1 MTWVYLLLA
10 IGAEVIGTLSLKAS
24 EGLSKMPFVGL
35 TVVGYTV
42 SFYFLAIVLRS
53 FPVGLA
59 YAVWSGAGVAV
70 VTIAGALLFGDRID
84 TAGFVGISMIVCG
97 VLVINLF
104 SSSVPH

>member
-24 EGLSKMPFVGL
+24 EGLSKMHFVGL
-35 TVVGYTV
+35 TVVGYGI

-59 YAVWSGAGVAV
+59 YAVWSGAGVAI
-70 VTIAGALLFGDRID
+70 VTVAGALLFGDRID
-84 TAGFVGISMIVCG
+84 TAGFVGISLIVCG

>member
-1 MTWVYLLLA
+1 MTWVYLILA
-10 IGAEVIGTLSLKAS
+10 IAAEVVGTLSLKAS
-24 EGLSKMPFVGL
+24 DGLSKWPYVCL
-35 TVVGYTV
+35 TAVSYGV

-70 VTIAGALLFGDRID
+70 VTVAGALLFGDRID
-84 TAGFVGISMIVCG
+84 TAGFIGISLIVLG
-97 VLVINLF
+97 VLVINVF